1 MNDKQQVLTTLR
13 EEFNRWEELLAA
25 LDEEQIT
32 APNLPS
38 NMSIK
43 DVIAHL
49 RAWQQISIA
58 RMEAVLLD
66 KGPDYPEWPTEDP
79 DPDSEDAINQI
90 NDWISRTYQETTW
103 PDVHRLWREGFL
115 RFLELGEAVPE
126 RDLLDT
132 EKYPWLKG
140 YSPLGILQASY
151 EHHDEHLTSLLDCLR
166 HEGDSVRPEGA

>member
-1 MNDKQQVLTTLR
+1 MNDKQRILTTLR
-13 EEFNRWEELLAA
+13 KEFTSWEELLTT

-38 NMSIK
+38 DMSIK
-43 DVIAHL
+43 EVIAHL

-66 KGPDYPEWPTEDP
+66 KEPDYPEWPTEDP
-79 DPDSEDAINQI
+79 DPDSEDEIDQI
-90 NDWISRTYQETTW
+90 NDWISKTYQDKPW
-103 PDVHRLWREGFL
+103 SDVHRLWREGFL
-115 RFLELGEAVPE
+115 RLLELGEAVPE

-132 EKYPWLKG
+132 GKYPWLKG

-151 EHHDEHLTSLLDCLR
+151 EHHDEHLTSLPDRLR
-166 HEGDSVRPEGA
+166 HGGDSVRPEGA